1 MSLLTYEN
9 SAVPRQNIRLDMFEK
24 TWLRDEIE
32 MRSLK
37 LLDIGY
43 IAVLY
48 FVAAAVMTVLFDKI
62 FGEWSEVVENDKSS
76 VRIGLELIGMVWLF
90 GVSTYLVR
98 HLVEKIPSP
107 ISYIPLSNPG
117 LKFDHRQVKELSN
130 ASVFTLILL
139 GTSYH
144 FRKKLEYFYRRIT
157 NRF

>member
-1 MSLLTYEN
+1 MSLLSYPN
-9 SAVPRQNIRLDMFEK
+9 ADVSGNIRLDTFSDRWM
-24 TWLRDEIE
+24 RDELE

-48 FVAAAVMTVLFDKI
+48 FIAAAVMTILFDRLW
-62 FGEWSEVVENDKSS
+62 GEWSQEQESQKSTF
-76 VRIGLELIGMVWLF
+76 RIGIELIGMVWLF
-90 GVSTYLVR
+90 GVTTYIVR
-98 HLVEKIPSP
+98 HLVEQIPSP
-107 ISYIPLSNPG
+107 VSLIQLSNPD
-117 LKFDHRQVKELSN
+117 LKFDHKKVKELSN

-157 NRF
+157 GRP

>member
-1 MSLLTYEN
+1 MSLLSYPNAEM
-9 SAVPRQNIRLDMFEK
+9 SSPSIRLDTFDK
-24 TWLRDEIE
+24 KWLRDEME

-48 FVAAAVMTVLFDKI
+48 FIAAAVMTVLFDKVW
-62 FGEWSEVVENDKSS
+62 GEWSEEREAQKSTFRIS
-76 VRIGLELIGMVWLF
+76 VELIVMAWVF
-90 GVSTYLVR
+90 GVTTYVVR
-98 HLVEKIPSP
+98 HIVEQIPSP
-107 ISYIPLSNPG
+107 VSLIQLSNPE
-117 LKFDHRQVKELSN
+117 LKFEHKKVKELSN

-157 NRF
+157 GRQ

>member
-1 MSLLTYEN
+1 MSLLSYPNTDV
-9 SAVPRQNIRLDMFEK
+9 SGNIRLDTFSGRWM
-24 TWLRDEIE
+24 RDELE

-48 FVAAAVMTVLFDKI
+48 FIAAAVMTILFDRLW
-62 FGEWSEVVENDKSS
+62 GEWSQEQESQKSTF
-76 VRIGLELIGMVWLF
+76 RIGIELIGMVWLF
-90 GVSTYLVR
+90 GVTTYIMR
-98 HLVEKIPSP
+98 HLVEQIPSP
-107 ISYIPLSNPG
+107 VSLIQLSNPD
-117 LKFDHRQVKELSN
+117 LKFDHKKVKELSN

-157 NRF
+157 GRP

>member
-1 MSLLTYEN
+1 M
-9 SAVPRQNIRLDMFEK
+9 
-24 TWLRDEIE
+24 RDELE

-48 FVAAAVMTVLFDKI
+48 FIAAAVMTILFDRLW
-62 FGEWSEVVENDKSS
+62 GEWSQEQESQKSTF
-76 VRIGLELIGMVWLF
+76 RIGIELIGMVWLF
-90 GVSTYLVR
+90 GVTTYIVR
-98 HLVEKIPSP
+98 HLVEQIPSP
-107 ISYIPLSNPG
+107 VSLIQLSNPD
-117 LKFDHRQVKELSN
+117 LKFDHKKVKELSN

-157 NRF
+157 GRP

>member
-1 MSLLTYEN
+1 MSLLSYPNTDV
-9 SAVPRQNIRLDMFEK
+9 SGNIRLDTFSGRWM
-24 TWLRDEIE
+24 RDELE

-48 FVAAAVMTVLFDKI
+48 FIAAAVMTILFDRLW
-62 FGEWSEVVENDKSS
+62 GEWSQEQESQKSTF
-76 VRIGLELIGMVWLF
+76 RIGIELIGMVWLF
-90 GVSTYLVR
+90 GVTTYIVR
-98 HLVEKIPSP
+98 HLVEQIPSP
-107 ISYIPLSNPG
+107 LSLIQLSNPD
-117 LKFDHRQVKELSN
+117 LKFDHKKVKELSN

-157 NRF
+157 GRP